1 MSELPH
7 EQKIITFVIHSL
19 TRKAQGKNELSYL
32 QLFFLRLGIA
42 KYSRDK
48 VLQDILNIVEPSAN
62 TENSEL
68 LNVRQKII
76 LEIEKMGSSF
86 V

>member
-1 MSELPH
+1 
-7 EQKIITFVIHSL
+7 
-19 TRKAQGKNELSYL
+19 
-32 QLFFLRLGIA
+32 LGIA